1 MAVVERSVRDMSKPL
16 RSLIIED
23 SPEQAQLLIH
33 ELTAGGYELTYERVD
48 TAEAVIAALERQN
61 WDIVLSDHYMPGFSS
76 MDALSLLQGKELDL
90 PFIIVSG
97 HISEEEAVAAMK
109 AGAHDYVMKD
119 KLARLVP
126 AVERELK
133 EAEERRK
140 RKQTEALYHSLV
152 EHLPQNVFCKD
163 AAGRFTFAN
172 QRFCQA
178 LGKPLADIVGKTDA
192 DLFPPELARKHEQD
206 DARVLQTGQMLE
218 TVEENPTAD
227 GKKLYAQVIKTPL
240 HDARGKIA
248 GLQGIFTDI
257 TERKRA
263 EKATRASLEEKIVL
277 LREVHHRVKNN
288 LQIVISL
295 LRLQAARTKN
305 PEALDTFQETG
316 NRIHSMAL
324 LHEALYRSQSLAHV
338 NFADYIESLCSH
350 LFRSHAPKAARVKL
364 ERHLEQV
371 SMDLDR
377 AVLCGLI
384 VNELVSNALKHAF
397 PDERTG
403 RIAVE
408 LRATPE
414 EQILLKV
421 TDDGVGLPWG
431 LNIRQTKTLGHQL
444 VWMLTEKLRGTLEV
458 TRDRGTAFCF
468 VFPSKPPEEPP
479 PLPGFPQTQPPQA

>member
-1 MAVVERSVRDMSKPL
+1 MNKPL
-16 RSLIIED
+16 RPLIVED
-23 SPEQAQLLIH
+23 SPEQAQLLVH
-33 ELTAGGYELTYERVD
+33 ELSLGGYEPAYERVD
-48 TAEAVIAALERQN
+48 TAETMIAALERQT
-61 WDIVLSDHYMPGFSS
+61 WDIILCDHYMPGFSS
-76 MDALSLLQGKELDL
+76 MDALAILQGKELDL

-97 HISEEEAVAAMK
+97 HISEEDAVAAMK
-109 AGAHDYVMKD
+109 AGAHDYVMKG

-140 RKQTEALYHSLV
+140 RKQSEVLYHSLV
-152 EHLPQNVFCKD
+152 ENLPQNVFCKD
-163 AAGRFTFAN
+163 ASGRITFAN
-172 QRFCQA
+172 QRFCRA
-178 LGKPLADIVGKTDA
+178 LGKPLVEIIGKTDF

-206 DARVLQTGQMLE
+206 DARLIKTGQILE
-218 TVEENPTAD
+218 TVEEHLAPSQ
-227 GKKLYAQVIKTPL
+227 GKIYVEVIKTPL
-240 HDARGKIA
+240 RDARGKVI
-248 GLQGIFTDI
+248 GLQGIYTDV
-257 TERKRA
+257 TERKRSEEA
-263 EKATRASLEEKIVL
+263 IRASLEEKTVL

-295 LRLQAARTKN
+295 LRLQAVRTKN

-324 LHEALYRSQSLAHV
+324 LHETLYRSQSLAHV

-350 LFRSHAPKAARVKL
+350 LFRSHAQKATRVKL
-364 ERHLEQV
+364 DRHLQNV

-397 PDERTG
+397 PNDRSG

-408 LRATPE
+408 LQTTPQ

-421 TDDGVGLPWG
+421 ADDGVGLPWG
-431 LNIRQTKTLGHQL
+431 LNLHQTKTLGHQL
-444 VWMLTEKLRGTLEV
+444 VFMLTEKLRGTMEV
-458 TRDRGTAFCF
+458 TRDRGAAFCIT
-468 VFPSKPPEEPP
+468 FPSRPPEEHPDSP
-479 PLPGFPQTQPPQA
+479 AVVNHQVAGI